1 MTTQQIVAFGIGALA
16 LGYLLWRNLRR
27 RASGNCCGEK
37 QCPASGNIV
46 DKIKSHSGS

>member
-1 MTTQQIVAFGIGALA
+1 MTTQEMIAFGLGALA
-16 LGYLLWRNLRR
+16 FGYLLLRYLRR

-37 QCPASGNIV
+37 ECPASGNIV